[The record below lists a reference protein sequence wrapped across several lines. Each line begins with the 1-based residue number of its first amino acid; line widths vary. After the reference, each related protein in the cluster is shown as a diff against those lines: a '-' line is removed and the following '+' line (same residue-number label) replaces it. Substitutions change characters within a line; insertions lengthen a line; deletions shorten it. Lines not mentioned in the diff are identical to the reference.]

1 MGWGGVGLT
10 KGDEGKVGGGVDSSG
25 GGRVW
30 KGLLGLR
37 WGERWK
43 IEGVKVEVKVKV
55 KVKVKAKVK
64 VKVKLKVKLKL
75 KLKRRGIDRRATNRH
90 EKEM

>member
-1 MGWGGVGLT
+1 MKGGKGLT

-37 WGERWK
+37 WRERWK
-43 IEGVKVEVKVKV
+43 IEGE
-55 KVKVKAKVK
+55 AEAEAGEE
-64 VKVKLKVKLKL
+64 
-75 KLKRRGIDRRATNRH
+75 REGIDRRA
-90 EKEM
+90 KKQV